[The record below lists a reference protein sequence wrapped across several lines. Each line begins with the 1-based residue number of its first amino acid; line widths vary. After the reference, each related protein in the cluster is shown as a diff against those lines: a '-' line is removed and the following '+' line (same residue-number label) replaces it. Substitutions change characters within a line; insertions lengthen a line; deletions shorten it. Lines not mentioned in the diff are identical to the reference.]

1 MLFLV
6 GLVWILG
13 MSLVLLMCM
22 YHDKERARSKQWRI
36 SEKTLFTLA
45 VCGGALGG
53 LLGMYSLRHKIK
65 KTAFKIGFP
74 LITVVHVLLL
84 ARVI

>member
-22 YHDKERARSKQWRI
+22 YQDKERARSKQWRI

-45 VCGGALGG
+45 ICGGALGG
-53 LLGMYSLRHKIK
+53 LLGMYSLRHKTQK
-65 KTAFKIGFP
+65 KAFKVGFP
-74 LITVVHVLLL
+74 LIMVVHVLLL
-84 ARVI
+84 ARFI

>member
-1 MLFLV
+1 MLFWV
-6 GLVWILG
+6 GLAWVLG
-13 MSLVLLMCM
+13 LSLVLLLCM
-22 YHDKERARSKQWRI
+22 YQDKERAKRKQWRI
-36 SEKTLFTLA
+36 SEKTLFALA